1 MPLLCLLQ
9 LSKIRKK
16 LISQKTTDFGETKK
30 NTVKKNYSRN
40 FAPFLRRFINEKS
53 A

>member
-16 LISQKTTDFGETKK
+16 LISQKTTDFGGTKK
-30 NTVKKNYSRN
+30 NSQKRKASGYAGFHNVVGRTGLS
-40 FAPFLRRFINEKS
+40 E
-53 A
+53 

>member
-30 NTVKKNYSRN
+30 NTAKKNYSRN
-40 FAPFLRRFINEKS
+40 FAPIYKRKVSVNR
-53 A
+53 